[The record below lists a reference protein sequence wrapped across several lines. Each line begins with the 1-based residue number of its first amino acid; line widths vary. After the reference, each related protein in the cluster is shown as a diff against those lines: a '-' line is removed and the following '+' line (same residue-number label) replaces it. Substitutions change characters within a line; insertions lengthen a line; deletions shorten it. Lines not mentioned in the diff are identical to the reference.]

1 MLAVLDNYDSF
12 TYNLVQ
18 AFGDLG
24 EPLKVFRNDECPA
37 SEFLAAKPDGI
48 IISPGPCTPNE
59 AGISLDVIHQLE
71 AWAEHGEFIPTLGV
85 CLGHQALAQ
94 AFGSVVTRSPEIV
107 HGKQSFIFHDGQGL
121 FSGVEQGFPAG
132 RYHSLVVD
140 REQLNPAFKIT
151 AWTEEGLIMGIQHQ
165 LYPFYGLQFH
175 PESILTPA
183 GKRIMSSFLKIIRQ
197 NKSLRANNN
206 TFC

>member
-24 EPLKVFRNDECPA
+24 EPLKVYRNDECQA
-37 SEFLAAKPDGI
+37 SEFLAARPDGI

-59 AGISLDVIHQLE
+59 AGISLDLIHQLE
-71 AWAEHGEFIPTLGV
+71 VRAEHGELIPTLGV

-107 HGKQSFIFHDGQGL
+107 HGKQSLIFHDGQGL

-140 REQLNPAFKIT
+140 RQRLNPAFKIT

-165 LYPFYGLQFH
+165 HYPFYGLQFH

-183 GKRIMSSFLKIIRQ
+183 GEKIMSSFLEIIKQ
-197 NKSLRANNN
+197 NNRSPKN
-206 TFC
+206 